1 MATDWTINSD
11 IYDIMQSI
19 KNVQK
24 RYIEDEDETTLS
36 LGVFGFIAD
45 TEAKKI
51 QTSTILT
58 GQLGN
63 EMFAT
68 RAKLTK
74 NVLAHATFN
83 GITDINAVPAKITIT
98 ICVKTD
104 DINRYLD
111 TDTNCFYLEANSPI
125 FIDKYEFHL
134 DYDVRIKKIKLSD
147 DSYSYSAQYVTVDE
161 NDNKIINR
169 YWTLI
174 RYDNIT
180 RTIVITKFIRSS

>member
-83 GITDINAVPAKITIT
+83 GITDINAVPEGDRDSVVITAEGLMDAIG
-98 ICVKTD
+98 
-104 DINRYLD
+104 D
-111 TDTNCFYLEANSPI
+111 TKAY
-125 FIDKYEFHL
+125 
-134 DYDVRIKKIKLSD
+134 
-147 DSYSYSAQYVTVDE
+147 VDE
-161 NDNKIINR
+161 KISSINAGD
-169 YWTLI
+169 I
-174 RYDNIT
+174 DGGEI
-180 RTIVITKFIRSS
+180 